1 MKRCTKCGLVQEDRQ
16 NCIDCGAVLGE
27 SLSKAEAERI
37 ETEREAQI
45 EEMSERCTEFYVS
58 PRRKVFGI
66 CGIVICVVCAVVLWL
81 ASSYAKQA
89 DGAAVCALVGLVCGI
104 SAALALLAPKF
115 TWKFVTLRFRMM
127 IDGELSPSDSYMIWS
142 TVSAYAVWG
151 IGALMAAFAIFQF
164 FIGT

>member
-1 MKRCTKCGLVQEDRQ
+1 MQEDRQ

-37 ETEREAQI
+37 DAERESQI
-45 EEMSERCTEFYVS
+45 EEMSERCAEFYVS
-58 PRRKVFGI
+58 PRRRVCGI
-66 CGIVICVVCAVVLWL
+66 CGLVLAGVCAVILWL

-89 DGAAVCALVGLVCGI
+89 DGAVVCALIGLVCGI

-127 IDGELSPSDSYMIWS
+127 LDGEFSPSDSYMIWS
-142 TVSAYAVWG
+142 TVAAYAVWG
-151 IGALMAAFAIFQF
+151 IGALMAAFALIQF